1 MTLVVQK
8 LIACKSFAKFILKTD
23 LRLVVSYKLSSSPA
37 RGVNLEHHGIV
48 AESGRLHFFA
58 KEEDVKVPQVQILPV
73 PPVSKGTSVFQC
85 QNLAAQVLTTD
96 IVGR

>member
-1 MTLVVQK
+1 MVVQK
-8 LIACKSFAKFILKTD
+8 LIACKIVRQVYLKTD

-73 PPVSKGTSVFQC
+73 PPVSQGTSVFQC

-96 IVGR
+96 TVGR